1 MEDAI
6 PLATAAATE
15 NVPVTVLQ
23 QAVRRGIIN
32 GWTDGGV
39 QYVSR
44 AEVAIYLH
52 HRADVI
58 PSLAEPW
65 ASASRAVG
73 ARYAG
78 AYARLR

>member
-1 MEDAI
+1 MEDAV
-6 PLATAAATE
+6 PLAEIAAAE
-15 NVPVTVLQ
+15 DVPVTVLQ
-23 QAVRRGIIN
+23 QAARRGIIN

-44 AEVAIYLH
+44 AEVAVYLH

-65 ASASRAVG
+65 ASASQEIG
-73 ARYAG
+73 ALYAG

>member
-1 MEDAI
+1 MEDAV
-6 PLATAAATE
+6 PLAEIASAE
-15 NVPVTVLQ
+15 DVPVTVLQ
-23 QAVRRGIIN
+23 QAARRGIIN
-32 GWTDGGV
+32 GWTDSGV

-44 AEVAIYLH
+44 AEVAVYLH

-65 ASASRAVG
+65 ASASREIG
-73 ARYAG
+73 ALYAG